1 MRPENKWNKQPAKD
15 KRKRSSRA
23 RKGPLTGSGT
33 TSTRSRSKSQMN
45 SAPGSSP
52 AHTDTSSPA
61 GDNGSQA
68 GDDRVT
74 PAVENDNENEETND
88 CIEMDHPN
96 KRFRASSAEPTSNT
110 LQSRWDENAAVEA
123 LKRAIQSSPARNLDV
138 HVSKSHEVNLT
149 PKPVRRALFPHG
161 NHDGPLKALG
171 ESLLNSPRRSPRV
184 SSRASEKTVA
194 DKENTPSAANRNLDG
209 LFDSPSFDFN
219 LRHTPTPKRRTPRS
233 NERRLSLP
241 FCSPSAN
248 KTKHSTTGL
257 SPNTPRSRQT
267 RSSSDKD
274 SSIESTIE
282 NRSAFPSVD
291 DMVLDGLFD
300 PWQSLPQSDMYM
312 PFSDWSPTAENN
324 NSMLQFPS
332 NFNDD
337 EALINAVLA
346 DSELG
351 KSTDMGVSFTENA
364 TTDDTTLTE
373 SDNHDQVQAGVSEA
387 QAAVASI

>member
-1 MRPENKWNKQPAKD
+1 
-15 KRKRSSRA
+15 
-23 RKGPLTGSGT
+23 
-33 TSTRSRSKSQMN
+33 MN

-74 PAVENDNENEETND
+74 PAVENDNENEEAND

-96 KRFRASSAEPTSNT
+96 KRIRASSAEPTSNT
-110 LQSRWDENAAVEA
+110 LQSRWNENAAVEA
-123 LKRAIQSSPARNLDV
+123 LKRAIQSSPARNLDA
-138 HVSKSHEVNLT
+138 HVSKSHDVNLT
-149 PKPVRRALFPHG
+149 PKPVRRALFPHS
-161 NHDGPLKALG
+161 NHDGPLKTLG

-184 SSRASEKTVA
+184 ASRGSEKTVA
-194 DKENTPSAANRNLDG
+194 DKENTPAATNRNLDD
-209 LFDSPSFDFN
+209 LFGSPSFDFN
-219 LRHTPTPKRRTPRS
+219 LRNTPTPKRRTPRS

-241 FCSPSAN
+241 FCSPSAS

-267 RSSSDKD
+267 RSSSGKH
-274 SSIESTIE
+274 SSTDDNIEH
-282 NRSAFPSVD
+282 RSAFPSVD
-291 DMVLDGLFD
+291 DIVLDSLFD
-300 PWQSLPQSDMYM
+300 PWQSLPQSDIYI

-332 NFNDD
+332 NFHDD

-346 DSELG
+346 ESELEE
-351 KSTDMGVSFTENA
+351 TADMGVSCTENA
-364 TTDDTTLTE
+364 TAKDTTLPE
-373 SDNHDQVQAGVSEA
+373 SGNREQSEARVSET